1 MKDITLFVQNTIY
14 PLLFDRID
22 QAFPDMEFKMVRGEW
37 QSPYKLDGTRRN
49 RPDKS
54 FISPKVPSRIKE
66 QGGDSVSLIDFYME
80 RNRLDFIE
88 AVRSL
93 STLCGVELPEADPEV
108 YRIYREKQD
117 RRESLAL
124 QMEEAL
130 FSEEG
135 AQTLRYLK
143 EDRGYSEAL
152 IKRMGLGY
160 VSRALASQM
169 EGAPY
174 GAGETYTL
182 AIPYRSSGT
191 ILGFKLRTIEKD
203 ILPKYKNTSDLPKKA
218 NLFGLTGLNLKG
230 NKKEDRELILVE
242 GELDALRA
250 QTEGLDNVVA
260 AAGGE
265 TSEEALREAI
275 QRGVKSITILFDKE
289 ETREKDR
296 KTTRKIE
303 KIVRLARPL
312 GLTVYVARYVAPEG
326 VKVDTDSFLAEHSVE
341 ELRSLIY
348 GAIEGST
355 YIYSEITKDFIERDH
370 LEGGNSPKLMGD
382 YKRALIRLL
391 NDEGLTSPTERE
403 YILRLIETSAGELG
417 LTREALKK
425 EADLE
430 REERNILLQTDKTRE
445 TLAGALSLVTE
456 GKTTEAID
464 LLASKIGELKKISK
478 ETQYSKLVAAPTS
491 TEIREALRIRP
502 EGIDTDYYFSK
513 GESLE
518 RLSFPSGALSLIA
531 APTSHGKSTMLRNV
545 ALQTARSLQEGE
557 TVLYFT
563 LEEDRES
570 TVAEFVNHY
579 VNEELTKKT
588 RTYGNLPTILEY
600 YRKGSLDYM
609 RSDKRELFKQ
619 KEVEFMEGYIAS
631 GKLRIY
637 DTDFYSD
644 ELVEAIRYLCP
655 ILKVKAVFVDY
666 IQLLYKKGNRL
677 QRNEELKEIAKSFR
691 ETAKELQIPI
701 VAAAQLNREAKSPTE
716 MHSQNIAD
724 SADLEREANKIVL
737 LWNCSFKP
745 LNNSSYKETAI
756 EEIKRVTAKE
766 LGTDSHSARSIYAI
780 LSKNRGG
787 KPSIDALLRFDGNT
801 GIIAGNE
808 PREEEELPEWVREQE
823 IQEEERR
830 KRAQT
835 EQEELPF

>member
-1 MKDITLFVQNTIY
+1 MKDITTFLQSTIY
-14 PLLFDRID
+14 PSLFERID
-22 QAFPDMEFKMVRGEW
+22 QAFPDMEFKRVRGDW
-37 QSPYKLDGTRRN
+37 QSPYKLDGTRSN
-49 RPDKS
+49 RQDKS
-54 FISPKVPSRIKE
+54 VITAKVPSRILE
-66 QGGDSVSLIDFYME
+66 QGGGSVSLIDFYME
-80 RNRLDFIE
+80 RNRLEFIE

-93 STLCGVELPEADPEV
+93 STLCGVELPEGDPEG
-108 YRIYREKQD
+108 YRIYKERQDKREA
-117 RRESLAL
+117 LAL
-124 QMEEAL
+124 QMERAL
-130 FSEEG
+130 FTEEG
-135 AQTLRYLK
+135 ASTLRYLK
-143 EDRGYSEAL
+143 EDRGYSEEL
-152 IKRMGLGY
+152 IKRMGLGH
-160 VSRALASQM
+160 VSKALASQM

-174 GAGETYTL
+174 GAGETHTL
-182 AIPYRSSGT
+182 AIPYRSSGS
-191 ILGFKLRTIEKD
+191 ILGFKLRTIEKE
-203 ILPKYKNTSDLPKKA
+203 ILPKYKNTSDLPKRA

-230 NKKEDRELILVE
+230 SRKEDRELILVE

-250 QTEGLDNVVA
+250 QIEGLDNVVA

-265 TSEEALREAI
+265 TSAEALREAI
-275 QRGVKSITILFDKE
+275 ERGVKSITILFDKE

-296 KTTRKIE
+296 VTTSKIE
-303 KIVRLARPL
+303 KVIRLARAL
-312 GLTVYVARYVAPEG
+312 GLTVYVARYEAPEG

-341 ELRSLIY
+341 DLRSLIY
-348 GAIEGST
+348 RAVEGSA
-355 YIYSEITKDFIERDH
+355 YIYSEITKDFIEREQ
-370 LEGGNSPKLMGD
+370 LEGGNSPKLMRD
-382 YKRALIRLL
+382 YKRALIMLL
-391 NDEGLTSPTERE
+391 NDEGLTSPTGRE
-403 YILRLIETSAGELG
+403 YLLQLIETSAGQLG
-417 LTREALKK
+417 LTREALQK
-425 EADLE
+425 EADLD

-464 LLASKIGELKKISK
+464 LLASKIGDLKKISK

-491 TEIREALRIRP
+491 TEIREALRARP

-513 GESLE
+513 GEHLE

-545 ALQTARSLQEGE
+545 ALQTAKSLQEGE

-570 TVAEFVNHY
+570 TIAEFINHY
-579 VNEELTKKT
+579 VNEELTRKT

-609 RSDKRELFKQ
+609 RSDKRDTFKQ
-619 KEVEFMEGYIAS
+619 KEAEFMEGYIAS

-637 DTDFYSD
+637 DIDFYSD

-701 VAAAQLNREAKSPTE
+701 IAAAQLNREAKSPTE

-745 LNNSSYKETAI
+745 LNNSSYKETTI
-756 EEIKRVTAKE
+756 EEIKRVKAKE
-766 LGTDSHSARSIYAI
+766 LGTDEYSAKSIYAI
-780 LSKNRGG
+780 ISKNRGG

-801 GIIAGNE
+801 GIIAGNA
-808 PREEEELPEWVREQE
+808 PEEEEDKPQWMKDQE
-823 IQEEERR
+823 IQEEER
-830 KRAQT
+830 
-835 EQEELPF
+835 EQREEEELPY